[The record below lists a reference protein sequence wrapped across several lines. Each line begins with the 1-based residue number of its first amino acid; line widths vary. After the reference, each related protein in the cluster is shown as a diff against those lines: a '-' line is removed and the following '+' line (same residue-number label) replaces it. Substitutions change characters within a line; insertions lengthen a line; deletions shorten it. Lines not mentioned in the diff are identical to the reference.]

1 MNGRGQ
7 ETFMFSVAIRTG
19 AGPWSGFAPAREDG
33 MKTGFDFDRRCD
45 LRGLLAAAQREM
57 GATAAL
63 LVAAL
68 GSLAFLS
75 IADAVAEGETR
86 MMDLAILD
94 ALRQP
99 GRPHDLI
106 GPAWLHVAAMDV
118 TALGSL
124 AVLGLVIVLAFALLG
139 CLRRWGEGVLL
150 LVGAGG
156 GLAISQGLKALFA
169 RARPGLDYRAVEA
182 VNASFPS
189 GHAMMSA
196 VVFLTLG
203 ALAARFAER
212 RRLKALALGAAVLL
226 SLLVGLSRIY
236 LGVHWASDVLAG
248 WCVGAAWAMACWLAA
263 FVLTRWRRGET
274 VPPA

>member
-1 MNGRGQ
+1 
-7 ETFMFSVAIRTG
+7 
-19 AGPWSGFAPAREDG
+19 
-33 MKTGFDFDRRCD
+33 MKTLFDFDLRRD
-45 LRGLLAAAQREM
+45 LRGLFAAARREM

-63 LVAAL
+63 LIATL
-68 GSLAFLS
+68 GGLAFLS
-75 IADAVAEGETR
+75 IADEVAEGETR
-86 MMDLAILD
+86 VIDLAILD
-94 ALRQP
+94 ALREP
-99 GRPHDLI
+99 GHPRDLI
-106 GPAWLHVAAMDV
+106 GPAWLHVAAMDI
-118 TALGSL
+118 TSLGSL
-124 AVLGLVIVLAFALLG
+124 AVLGLLILLAFALLG

-169 RARPGLDYRAVEA
+169 RERPGLDYRAVEA

-212 RRLKALALGAAVLL
+212 KRLKALALGAAVIL

-236 LGVHWASDVLAG
+236 LGAHWASDVLAG
-248 WCVGAAWAMACWLAA
+248 WCVGAAWAMVCWPAA
-263 FVLTRWRRGET
+263 FALTLFRGRGT
-274 VPPA
+274 APPV